1 MIHRIKSLSNDSEF
15 EILGKCSY
23 GGISKEEI
31 LNQLTVNDLITEDT
45 IPILNDKSFVTHP
58 VQNELM
64 LISTGIE
71 LLKIPGNHSTENY
84 RTILDKAL
92 GSIVEMD
99 GIKYIVSECP
109 YEMAAHATLNY
120 QTLNEGGLIMSNLF
134 VTKESIKIGS
144 NDFGLKLHLNRG
156 NRTTGNTTDVTKL
169 AWYIN
174 DEYQFWHRG
183 YIFIFCLKQK

>member
-1 MIHRIKSLSNDSEF
+1 MKQRIKSINNDSEF
-15 EILGKCSY
+15 EVLGKCSY

-31 LNQLTVNDLITEDT
+31 LNHLTDNDLITEDT
-45 IPILNDKSFVTHP
+45 IPILKDKSFVTHP

-64 LISTGIE
+64 LISTGIG

-84 RTILDKAL
+84 RTVLDKAL
-92 GSIVEMD
+92 GSIVELD

-109 YEMAAHATLNY
+109 YEIAVHATLNY
-120 QTLNEGGLIMSNLF
+120 QTLDGGALMMSNLF

-144 NDFGLKLHLNRG
+144 NDFGLKLHLSRG
-156 NRTTGNTTDVTKL
+156 NRAVGNTTDITKL
-169 AWYIN
+169 SWYIN
-174 DEYQFWHRG
+174 DEHQFWHRG